1 MSTDGEGVKGSV
13 DGEGEGLDSVVDSV
27 EGEGV
32 KGSGDG
38 EGEAE
43 LEPEG
48 DGEAVELGEG
58 VRSSSSETSGVGAE
72 VVGEE
77 LGLDVGWIVNKEEN
91 YHEMRVFQ
99 VYR

>member
-1 MSTDGEGVKGSV
+1 MLTEGEGVKGSG
-13 DGEGEGLDSVVDSV
+13 D
-27 EGEGV
+27 GEGV

-48 DGEAVELGEG
+48 DGEAV
-58 VRSSSSETSGVGAE
+58 GAG

-77 LGLDVGWIVNKEEN
+77 LGLDDGWFMNMNEVIVREE
-91 YHEMRVFQ
+91 EKLS
-99 VYR
+99 

>member
-1 MSTDGEGVKGSV
+1 MDSIKVSADGEGVKG
-13 DGEGEGLDSVVDSV
+13 SV

-77 LGLDVGWIVNKEEN
+77 LGLDVGWIVMNEEEN
-91 YHEMRVFQ
+91 YHEMRVCQ

>member
-1 MSTDGEGVKGSV
+1 MDSAKGSI
-13 DGEGEGLDSVVDSV
+13 DGEGEGVDSEVDSVV
-27 EGEGV
+27 GEEV

-48 DGEAVELGEG
+48 EGED
-58 VRSSSSETSGVGAE
+58 VGAG

-77 LGLDVGWIVNKEEN
+77 LGLDDGWRLKWSKGGASMSNCTINA
-91 YHEMRVFQ
+91 
-99 VYR
+99 YRDREKI